1 MFCYKIIKNDLLYQN
16 KKLIFNNLETF
27 KRIYFEF
34 VHYSEN
40 IFFKKIYVEDDLQE
54 ELFKT
59 ASQLKQF

>member
-1 MFCYKIIKNDLLYQN
+1 LYQN

>member
-16 KKLIFNNLETF
+16 KKLIFNNLEIF

-40 IFFKKIYVEDDLQE
+40 IFF
-54 ELFKT
+54 
-59 ASQLKQF
+59 LKNIC